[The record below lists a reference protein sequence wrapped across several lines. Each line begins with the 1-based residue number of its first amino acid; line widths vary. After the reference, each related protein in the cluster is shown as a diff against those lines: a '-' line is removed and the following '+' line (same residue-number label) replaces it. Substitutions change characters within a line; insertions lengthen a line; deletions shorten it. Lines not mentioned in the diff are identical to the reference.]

1 MVQTDSA
8 AEPQFAAFV
17 AIDWADQKHAWSL
30 QASGSDQR
38 ESDEMKHTP
47 EAVEAWV
54 SMLSARFAGKPIAVA
69 LEQKHGALVFMLG
82 KYADLHLYPIHPRA
96 AAQFRAALYPSG
108 AKDDPVDADLLLDML
123 VLHRK
128 HIRPLR
134 PDSQQTRLVQHQ
146 VEARRRLVN
155 EKTRQILRLTAKLKL
170 YFPQVL
176 ECFDKVESPLV
187 GALLRRWPTL
197 PDLQRARPE
206 TLRSFFRQHN
216 CRDGE
221 RIEERIQ
228 KIQHSVPAITDPAV
242 VEPAVTM
249 TRNLIEL
256 IATLHAG
263 IAELDQQIAQAT
275 AEHPD
280 FGVFDSFPGAGPVL
294 APRLL
299 AAFGSC
305 RDRYTTAAEMQK
317 LSGIAPI
324 VKRSGKTE
332 SVHFRRACPKFLRQT
347 FHEWAGHSIAFCD
360 WARVFYQQKRQ
371 EGFEHHAAVREL
383 AFKWIRIAYRCW
395 QDGVPYDNTRY
406 VESLQRHGSPI
417 AAALAASSPK

>member
-1 MVQTDSA
+1 MMQTDSS

-30 QASGSDQR
+30 QAAGSDQR

-47 EAVEAWV
+47 EAVGAWV
-54 SMLSARFAGKPIAVA
+54 SMLSARFAGQPIAVG
-69 LEQKHGALVFMLG
+69 LEQSHGALVFMLSQ
-82 KYADLHLYPIHPRA
+82 YANLHLYPIHPRA
-96 AAQFRAALYPSG
+96 AAQFRAAFYPSG

-134 PDSQQTRLVQHQ
+134 PDKEQTRLVQHQ

-155 EKTRQILRLTAKLKL
+155 EKTRQVQRLTAKLKL

-176 ECFDKVESPLV
+176 DWFDKVDSPLV
-187 GALLRRWPTL
+187 GALLLRWPTL
-197 PDLQRARPE
+197 PDLQRARPD
-206 TLRSFFRQHN
+206 TIRSFCTQHN
-216 CRDGE
+216 CRDSK

-228 KIQHSVPAITDPAV
+228 KIRQAVPAIRDQAV
-242 VEPAVTM
+242 IQPAVTM
-249 TRNLIEL
+249 TRNLVAL
-256 IATLHAG
+256 IATLRAG
-263 IAELDQQIAQAT
+263 IAEFDQQIAKA
-275 AEHPD
+275 AAVHPD
-280 FGVFDSFPGAGPVL
+280 FPVFDSFPGAGPVL

-305 RDRYTTAAEMQK
+305 RERFPNASEVQK
-317 LSGIAPI
+317 LSGIAP
-324 VKRSGKTE
+324 VVNRSGKAE

-360 WARVFYQQKRQ
+360 WARVFYQQQKQ
-371 EGFEHHAAVREL
+371 QGHDHHAAVRAL
-383 AFKWIRIAYRCW
+383 AFKWIRIAFRCW
-395 QDGVPYDNTRY
+395 QDGVPYDDARY
-406 VESLQRHGSPI
+406 VASLRRHGSPI
-417 AAALAASSPK
+417 AAALAAPVQD

>member
-1 MVQTDSA
+1 MIETDST

-30 QASGSDQR
+30 QAPDSDQR

-47 EAVEAWV
+47 EAVGAWV
-54 SMLSARFAGKPIAVA
+54 SMLSARFAGQPIAVA
-69 LEQKHGALVFMLG
+69 LEQSHGALVFMLSQ
-82 KYADLHLYPIHPRA
+82 YANLHLYPIHPRA

-134 PDSQQTRLVQHQ
+134 PDTEQTRLVQHQ

-176 ECFDKVESPLV
+176 EWFDKVESPLV

-206 TLRSFFRQHN
+206 TIRSFCRQHN
-216 CRDGE
+216 CRDAE

-228 KIQHSVPAITDPAV
+228 KIHWAVPAITDPAV
-242 VEPAVTM
+242 VQPAVTM
-249 TRNLIEL
+249 TRNLVEL

-275 AEHPD
+275 ARHPD
-280 FGVFDSFPGAGPVL
+280 FGVFDSFPGAGLVL

-305 RDRYTTAAEMQK
+305 RERYVTAAEMQK

-371 EGFEHHAAVREL
+371 KGLDHHAAVRAL
-383 AFKWIRIAYRCW
+383 AFKWIRITYRCW
-395 QDGVPYDNTRY
+395 QDSVPYDDARY
-406 VESLQRHGSPI
+406 VESLRRHGSPI
-417 AAALAASSPK
+417 AAALAASTAK

>member
-1 MVQTDSA
+1 MVQTDSPS
-8 AEPQFAAFV
+8 EPQFAAFV
-17 AIDWADQKHAWSL
+17 AIDWADRKHAWSL
-30 QASGSDQR
+30 QAAGSDQR
-38 ESDEMKHTP
+38 ESGEMKHTP
-47 EAVEAWV
+47 EVIGAWV

-69 LEQKHGALVFMLG
+69 LEQSHGALVFLLSQ
-82 KYADLHLYPIHPRA
+82 YANLHLYPIHPRA

-134 PDSQQTRLVQHQ
+134 PDSEQTRLVQHQ
-146 VEARRRLVN
+146 VQARRRLVN
-155 EKTRQILRLTAKLKL
+155 EKTRQILRLTAKLKI

-176 ECFDKVESPLV
+176 EWFGKVESPLV
-187 GALLRRWPTL
+187 RALLRRWPTL

-206 TLRSFFRQHN
+206 TIRSFFRRHN
-216 CRDGE
+216 CRDAE

-228 KIQHSVPAITDPAV
+228 KIHQGLPAITDPAV
-242 VEPAVTM
+242 VQPAVTA
-249 TRNLIEL
+249 TRGLLNLIDALQASIGEF
-256 IATLHAG
+256 
-263 IAELDQQIAQAT
+263 DQQLAQAT

-280 FGVFDSFPGAGPVL
+280 FRVFDSFPGAGPAL

-299 AAFGSC
+299 AAFGSR
-305 RDRYTTAAEMQK
+305 RDRYAAAAEVQMF
-317 LSGIAPI
+317 SGIAPI

-332 SVHFRRACPKFLRQT
+332 SVHFRRACPKFVRQT

-371 EGFEHHAAVREL
+371 EGHDHHAAVRAL
-383 AFKWIRIAYRCW
+383 AFKWIRIVYRCW
-395 QDGVPYDNTRY
+395 KDGAPYDDARY
-406 VESLQRHGSPI
+406 VESLRRHGSPI
-417 AAALAASSPK
+417 AAGLAASTPK

>member
-1 MVQTDSA
+1 MMPTFSP

-30 QASGSDQR
+30 QAAGCDQR

-47 EAVEAWV
+47 EAVGAWV
-54 SMLSARFAGKPIAVA
+54 SMLSARFAGQPIAVA
-69 LEQKHGALVFMLG
+69 LEQSHGALVFMLG
-82 KYADLHLYPIHPRA
+82 QYANLHLYPIHPRA

-123 VLHRK
+123 RLHRQ

-134 PDSQQTRLVQHQ
+134 PDNEETRLIQHQ

-155 EKTRQILRLTAKLKL
+155 EKTRQIQRLTAKLKL

-176 ECFDKVESPLV
+176 DWFDQLDSPLV
-187 GALLRRWPTL
+187 AALLHRWPTL

-206 TLRSFFRQHN
+206 TIRSFLRRHN
-216 CRDGE
+216 CRNSE
-221 RIEERIQ
+221 RIEDRIQ
-228 KIQHSVPAITDPAV
+228 KIHQAMPAIRDAAV
-242 VEPAVTM
+242 IQPAVTM
-249 TRNLIEL
+249 TRCLLNL
-256 IATLHAG
+256 IATLHTG
-263 IAELDQQIAQAT
+263 IGELDQQIAEAT
-275 AEHPD
+275 AGHPD

-299 AAFGSC
+299 AAFGS
-305 RDRYTTAAEMQK
+305 RRERYTTAAEVQK

-360 WARVFYQQKRQ
+360 WARLFYQQKR
-371 EGFEHHAAVREL
+371 EKGLDHHAAVRAL

-395 QDGVPYDNTRY
+395 QDGATYDEARY
-406 VESLQRHGSPI
+406 VDSLRRHGSPL
-417 AAALAASSPK
+417 AAALAASTPK

>member
-1 MVQTDSA
+1 MMPTDLP
-8 AEPQFAAFV
+8 AEPAFAAFI

-30 QASGSDQR
+30 QAAGSDQR
-38 ESDEMKHTP
+38 ESGEMKHTP
-47 EAVEAWV
+47 EAVGAWV
-54 SMLSARFAGKPIAVA
+54 SMLTARFAGQPIAVA

-82 KYADLHLYPIHPRA
+82 KYANLHLYPIHPRA
-96 AAQFRAALYPSG
+96 AAQFRVAFYPSG

-134 PDSQQTRLVQHQ
+134 PDNEQTRLVQHQ

-155 EKTRQILRLTAKLKL
+155 EKTRQIQRLTAKLKL

-176 ECFDKVESPLV
+176 EWFDKVESPLV

-197 PDLQRARPE
+197 PDLQKARPE
-206 TLRSFFRQHN
+206 TFRSFCTRHN
-216 CRDGE
+216 CRDAE

-228 KIQHSVPAITDPAV
+228 KIRQAVPAITDPAV
-242 VEPAVTM
+242 VQPAVTM
-249 TRNLIEL
+249 TRNLVEL

-263 IAELDQQIAQAT
+263 IAHLDRQIAQAT
-275 AEHPD
+275 GEHPD
-280 FGVFDSFPGAGPVL
+280 FAVFDSFPGAGPVL

-299 AAFGSC
+299 AAFGS
-305 RDRYTTAAEMQK
+305 RRERFPTAAEVQK

-332 SVHFRRACPKFLRQT
+332 SVHFRHACPKFLRQT

-360 WARVFYQQKRQ
+360 WARVYYQQQK
-371 EGFEHHAAVREL
+371 EKGCDHHAAVRAL

-395 QDGVPYDNTRY
+395 QDGVPYDDARY
-406 VESLQRHGSPI
+406 VANLRRRGSPI
-417 AAALAASSPK
+417 AAALDGSQKK